1 MDPLL
6 QNIAGQLDSNTIA
19 QMSSTLG
26 VEDESTQAAIG
37 LALPVLLGALSRNTS
52 TDKGAESLTNALAR
66 DHDGTILKDVSGNIT
81 RQDVMDDGSAIIG
94 HVLGQQE
101 KGIESSIGRSTGI
114 DPKNVAMLM
123 SMLAP
128 VVLGVMGQQKQEKNM
143 NASDVSSMLQQNRE
157 TAKSNAPEL
166 SSLLDMDGDGDISD
180 DMVTLGANLLQSFMK
195 K

>member
-52 TDKGAESLTNALAR
+52 TDEGAESLTNALAR

-143 NASDVSSMLQQNRE
+143 NASAVSSMLQQNRE

>member
-6 QNIAGQLDSNTIA
+6 QSIAGQLDSNSIA
-19 QMSSTLG
+19 QMSSAIG
-26 VEDESTQAAIG
+26 IKDESTQAAIG

-52 TDKGAESLTNALAR
+52 TDEGAESLTNALGR
-66 DHDGTILKDVSGNIT
+66 DHDGTILQDVSGNIT
-81 RQDVMDDGSAIIG
+81 RQEVMDNGSAIIG

-101 KGIESSIGRSTGI
+101 KGVENSIGRSTGI
-114 DPKNVAMLM
+114 DPQNVAMLM

-128 VVLGVMGQQKQEKNM
+128 VVLGVMGKQKQEHNM

-180 DMVTLGANLLQSFMK
+180 DMVNLGANLLQSFMK

>member
-6 QNIAGQLDSNTIA
+6 QSIAGQLDSNSIA
-19 QMSSTLG
+19 QMSSAIG
-26 VEDESTQAAIG
+26 IKDESTQAAIG

-52 TDKGAESLTNALAR
+52 TDEGAESLTNALGR
-66 DHDGTILKDVSGNIT
+66 DHDGTILQDVSGNIT
-81 RQDVMDDGSAIIG
+81 RQEVMDEGSAIIG

-101 KGIESSIGRSTGI
+101 KGVENSIGRSTGI
-114 DPKNVAMLM
+114 DPQNVAMLM

-128 VVLGVMGQQKQEKNM
+128 VVLGVMGKQKQEHNM

-180 DMVTLGANLLQSFMK
+180 DMVNLGANLLQSFMK

>member
-6 QNIAGQLDSNTIA
+6 QSIAGQLDSNTIA
-19 QMSSTLG
+19 QMSSMLG
-26 VEDESTQAAIG
+26 VENKSTQAAIG
-37 LALPVLLGALSRNTS
+37 LALPVLLGALSRNAA
-52 TDKGAESLTNALAR
+52 TDEGAESLTNALAR
-66 DHDGTILKDVSGNIT
+66 DHDGSILQDVSGNVT
-81 RQDVMDDGSAIIG
+81 RQEVIQDGSSIMG
-94 HVLGQQE
+94 YVLGDQQQGVN
-101 KGIESSIGRSTGI
+101 KSIGRSTGI

-128 VVLGVMGQQKQEKNM
+128 VVLGVMGQQKQKNNM

-180 DMVTLGANLLQSFMK
+180 DMVTLGANLLQSFLK

>member
-6 QNIAGQLDSNTIA
+6 QSIAGQLDSNSIA
-19 QMSSTLG
+19 QMSSAIG
-26 VEDESTQAAIG
+26 IKDESTQAAIG

-52 TDKGAESLTNALAR
+52 TDEGAESLTNALGR
-66 DHDGTILKDVSGNIT
+66 DHDGTILQDVSGNIT
-81 RQDVMDDGSAIIG
+81 RQEVMDDGSAIIG
-94 HVLGQQE
+94 HLLGQQE
-101 KGIESSIGRSTGI
+101 KGVENSIGRSTGI
-114 DPKNVAMLM
+114 DPQNVAMLM

-128 VVLGVMGQQKQEKNM
+128 VVLGVMGKQKQENNM

-180 DMVTLGANLLQSFMK
+180 DMVNLGANLLQSFMK

>member
-1 MDPLL
+1 MAPLL
-6 QNIAGQLDSNTIA
+6 QSIAGQLDSNTIA
-19 QMSSTLG
+19 QMSSMLG
-26 VEDESTQAAIG
+26 VENKSTQAAIG
-37 LALPVLLGALSRNTS
+37 LALPVLLGALSRNAA
-52 TDKGAESLTNALAR
+52 TDEGAESLTNALAR
-66 DHDGTILKDVSGNIT
+66 DHDGSILQDVSGNVT
-81 RQDVMDDGSAIIG
+81 RQEVIQDGSSIMG
-94 HVLGQQE
+94 YVLGDQQQGVN
-101 KGIESSIGRSTGI
+101 KSIGRSTGI

-128 VVLGVMGQQKQEKNM
+128 VVLGVMGQQKQKNNM

-180 DMVTLGANLLQSFMK
+180 DMVTLGANLLQSFLK

>member
-19 QMSSTLG
+19 QMSSALG

-52 TDKGAESLTNALAR
+52 TDEGAESLTNALAR
-66 DHDGTILKDVSGNIT
+66 DHDGTILQDVSGNIT
-81 RQDVMDDGSAIIG
+81 RQEVMDDGSAIIG

>member
-1 MDPLL
+1 MDSLL
-6 QNIAGQLDSNTIA
+6 QSIAGQLDGNTIA
-19 QMSSTLG
+19 QMSSALG

-52 TDKGAESLTNALAR
+52 TDEGAESLTNALAR
-66 DHDGTILKDVSGNIT
+66 DHDGTILQDVSGNIT
-81 RQDVMDDGSAIIG
+81 RQEVMDDGSAIIG

-114 DPKNVAMLM
+114 DPQNVAMLM